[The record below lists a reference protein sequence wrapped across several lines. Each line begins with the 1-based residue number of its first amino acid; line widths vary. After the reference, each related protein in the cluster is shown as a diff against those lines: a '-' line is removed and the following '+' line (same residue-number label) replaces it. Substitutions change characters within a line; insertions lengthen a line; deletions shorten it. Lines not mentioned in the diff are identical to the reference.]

1 MSASSTCEIVKGC
14 SDTSPFLKDMLHN
27 VVKIDSVVTKRLQ
40 FEKRKLFVT
49 EGWSFK
55 SASWEL
61 GLDVCISSKV
71 CIFTALIEPVGAFH
85 CVVGL

>member
-1 MSASSTCEIVKGC
+1 
-14 SDTSPFLKDMLHN
+14 MLHN
-27 VVKIDSVVTKRLQ
+27 VVKIDSGVTERLQ

-71 CIFTALIEPVGAFH
+71 HIFTALIEPVGAFR
-85 CVVGL
+85 CVLGL